1 MSLAI
6 FAYYLLLAVIAF
18 GVFFYNRTYNN
29 LTARNKELLHEKNL
43 IELKTKAF
51 SSQMNPHFVYNSLS
65 AAQYLVMINENK
77 KAFNYLSDFSLLLR
91 QMFENAKKA
100 YVPLTDEITF
110 VKRYIELERLR
121 FNNSFTYSISQEKI
135 DESKNYY
142 IPTMMIQ
149 PVVENAIRH
158 GLAPKKV
165 NAELKIEFETKE
177 DLLMVWIDDNGIG
190 LKKDLQ
196 SFPKYESSALKIISE
211 RLRLIN
217 ETTGRNSY
225 IKITDK
231 KTTGTDGVLV
241 ELALPI
247 QNN

>member
-91 QMFENAKKA
+91 QMFENAKKT

-121 FNNSFTYSISQEKI
+121 FNNSFTYSINQEKI

-149 PVVENAIRH
+149 PIVENAIRH

-165 NAELKIEFETKE
+165 DAELKIDFETKD
-177 DLLMVWIDDNGIG
+177 DLLMIWIDDNGIG

-196 SFPKYESSALKIISE
+196 SFPKYENSALKIISE

-217 ETTGRNSY
+217 ETNHRNSY

-231 KTTGTDGVLV
+231 KTTGMDGVLV
-241 ELALPI
+241 ELALPV

>member
-6 FAYYLLLAVIAF
+6 FAYYLLLAVIAI

-91 QMFENAKKA
+91 QMFENAKKT

-121 FNNSFTYSISQEKI
+121 FNNSFTYIMNQDKI
-135 DESKNYY
+135 DESKNFY

-165 NAELKIEFETKE
+165 NAELKINFETKD

-196 SFPKYESSALKIISE
+196 SYPKYENSALKIISE
-211 RLRLIN
+211 RLRLLN
-217 ETTGRNSY
+217 ETSNRNSY

-231 KTTGTDGVLV
+231 KTTGADGVMV

>member
-6 FAYYLLLAVIAF
+6 FAYYVLLAVIA
-18 GVFFYNRTYNN
+18 GGIFFYNRMYNN
-29 LTARNKELLHEKNL
+29 LTERNRELLHEKNL
-43 IELKTKAF
+43 VDLKTKAF

-91 QMFENAKKA
+91 QMFENARKP
-100 YVPLTDEITF
+100 YVPFNDEVNF

-121 FNNSFTYSISQEKI
+121 FNNSFNYTMDLEKLE
-135 DESKNYY
+135 ESRNYY

-158 GLAPKKV
+158 GLAPKKHDG
-165 NAELKIEFETKE
+165 ELKIEFFVENEMLVCK
-177 DLLMVWIDDNGIG
+177 IDDNGIG

-196 SFPKYESSALKIISE
+196 NYPRYENSALRIISE
-211 RLRLIN
+211 RLRLAGDKTEQKGYIN
-217 ETTGRNSY
+217 
-225 IKITDK
+225 IVDK
-231 KTTGTDGVLV
+231 KAKGGEGVLV

>member
-6 FAYYLLLAVIAF
+6 LAYYILLAVIA
-18 GVFFYNRTYNN
+18 GGIIYYNRMHNN
-29 LTARNKELLHEKNL
+29 LSAKNRELLYEKNL

-91 QMFENAKKA
+91 QMFENAKKPH
-100 YVPLTDEITF
+100 VSLTDEINF

-121 FNNSFTYSISQEKI
+121 FNDSFTYAMDTKKL

-158 GLAPKKV
+158 GLAPKKHD
-165 NAELKIEFETKE
+165 AELKMDFYIQK
-177 DLLMVWIDDNGIG
+177 DLLICKIDDNGIG

-196 SFPKYESSALKIISE
+196 AYPKYENSALRIISE

-217 ETTGRNSY
+217 ETTNTKGYVN
-225 IKITDK
+225 ITDK
-231 KTTGTDGVLV
+231 KAMGGEGVLV

>member
-6 FAYYLLLAVIAF
+6 FAYYVLLAVIAF
-18 GVFFYNRTYNN
+18 GVFYYNRMYNN
-29 LTARNKELLHEKNL
+29 LTNKSKELLYEKNL

-51 SSQMNPHFVYNSLS
+51 SSQMNPHFIYNSLS

-91 QMFENAKKA
+91 QMFENAKKPFVSLA
-100 YVPLTDEITF
+100 DEINF

-121 FNNSFTYSISQEKI
+121 FNDSFTYTMNVIKI
-135 DESKNYY
+135 DDPKNYS
-142 IPTMMIQ
+142 IPAMMIQ

-158 GLAPKKV
+158 GLAPKKHD
-165 NAELKIEFETKE
+165 AELKIDFYIDENLIVCK
-177 DLLMVWIDDNGIG
+177 IDDNGIG
-190 LKKDLQ
+190 LKKDLK
-196 SFPKYESSALKIISE
+196 SYPRYENSALRIISE
-211 RLRLIN
+211 RLRLNNDGMAKKGYIN
-217 ETTGRNSY
+217 
-225 IKITDK
+225 ITDK
-231 KTTGTDGVLV
+231 RPNGGEGVLV

>member
-6 FAYYLLLAVIAF
+6 FTYYILLAVIAF
-18 GVFFYNRTYNN
+18 GIYYYNLKRNTLIKKNN
-29 LTARNKELLHEKNL
+29 ELIREKNL

-65 AAQYLVMINENK
+65 AAQYLIMINENK

-91 QMFENAKKA
+91 QMFENAKKT
-100 YVPLTDEITF
+100 YVTLTDEINF
-110 VKRYIELERLR
+110 VSRYIELERLR
-121 FNNSFTYSISQEKI
+121 FNNGFTC
-135 DESKNYY
+135 DVNMKNLDDSRTYY

-149 PVVENAIRH
+149 PIVENAIRH
-158 GLAPKKV
+158 GLAPKKI
-165 NAELKIEFETKE
+165 NGELKMDFYVDNDMLICK
-177 DLLMVWIDDNGIG
+177 IDDNGIG

-196 SFPKYESSALKIISE
+196 SLPNHKNSALGIITE
-211 RLRLIN
+211 RLQLIN
-217 ETTGRNSY
+217 
-225 IKITDK
+225 
-231 KTTGTDGVLV
+231 KTTSQKGYLSVKDKRISGSEGVLV

>member
-6 FAYYLLLAVIAF
+6 FAYYLLLAVIAV
-18 GVFFYNRTYNN
+18 GIVLYNRMYNN
-29 LTARNKELLHEKNL
+29 LTSRNKELLYEKNL

-91 QMFENAKKA
+91 QMFENAKKP
-100 YVPLTDEITF
+100 YVPLPDEINF

-121 FNNSFTYSISQEKI
+121 FNDSFTYTMDLKRL

-149 PVVENAIRH
+149 PIVENAIRH

-165 NAELKIEFETKE
+165 NAELKIDFYIKD
-177 DLLMVWIDDNGIG
+177 DLLICRVDDNGIG
-190 LKKDLQ
+190 LKKELQ
-196 SFPKYESSALKIISE
+196 SYPKYESSALRIISE

-217 ETTGRNSY
+217 ETTEKKGY
-225 IKITDK
+225 INITDK
-231 KTTGTDGVLV
+231 KTNAGEGVLV

-247 QNN
+247 ENN

>member
-6 FAYYLLLAVIAF
+6 FAYYLLLAVIAT
-18 GVFFYNRTYNN
+18 GIIFYNRTYNN
-29 LTARNKELLHEKNL
+29 LTARNKELLYEKNL
-43 IELKTKAF
+43 IELKNKAF

-91 QMFENAKKA
+91 QMFENAKKSH
-100 YVPLTDEITF
+100 VPLTDEINF

-121 FNNSFTYSISQEKI
+121 FNDSFTYSLDLGKI

-158 GLAPKKV
+158 GLAPKKI
-165 NAELKIEFETKE
+165 NAELKMDFYVQQ
-177 DLLMVWIDDNGIG
+177 DLLIVRIDDNGIG

-196 SFPKYESSALKIISE
+196 SYPKYENSALKIISE

-217 ETTGRNSY
+217 ETTEKKGY
-225 IKITDK
+225 INITDK
-231 KTTGTDGVLV
+231 KITGGDGVLV